1 MKQGG
6 RDRRVEQGR
15 NRDEQRGVRDGS
27 EKGDRSVMEK
37 GWNRMELLKIH
48 QQSGI

>member
-6 RDRRVEQGR
+6 RDRRVEQGG
-15 NRDEQRGVRDGS
+15 NRDEQREVRDGS
-27 EKGDRSVMEK
+27 EKGDRGVMEK
-37 GWNRMELLKIH
+37 GWNRMELEIH